1 MWVDFSTSV
10 FGISGFRES
19 GHSQVNMWSM
29 RAQGEFTKRISVWFL
44 VGNGGMGYGDSYW
57 GLSKNYYRDPFPH
70 SLLRTRQILSRGAE
84 PPSARGEDAH
94 GFGLPYGGSAMC
106 PPVPLGLGF
115 RFRLFRLPYGG
126 SAKGVPLGRQ
136 ENEDKTS

>member
-1 MWVDFSTSV
+1 
-10 FGISGFRES
+10 
-19 GHSQVNMWSM
+19 
-29 RAQGEFTKRISVWFL
+29 
-44 VGNGGMGYGDSYW
+44 
-57 GLSKNYYRDPFPH
+57 
-70 SLLRTRQILSRGAE
+70 
-84 PPSARGEDAH
+84 
-94 GFGLPYGGSAMC
+94 MC